1 MTYAVI
7 RVRGRVHTSKEIKD
21 TLKMMRLNRV
31 NHCVIIPKTKP
42 YQGMLQKAKDYITW
56 GEIDTNTLAKLIVRK
71 GRLLGDEKISDAYIK
86 SNTKYTSIL
95 SFSKAVM
102 ENEINYSDLKNV
114 KALFRLGPPKKGY
127 EGIKN
132 PYSTG
137 GALGYRGEAINDLI
151 NRMLMEG
158 VDAKKQ

>member
-21 TLKMMRLNRV
+21 TLKMLRLNQV

-56 GEIDTNTLAKLIVRK
+56 GEINADTLAKLIVTK
-71 GRLLGDEKISDAYIK
+71 GRLTGDEKISDSYIK
-86 SNTKYTSIL
+86 SNTKYTSII
-95 SFSKAVM
+95 SFSKGVL
-102 ENEINYSDLKNV
+102 ENEIKYSDLKKV
-114 KALFRLGPPKKGY
+114 KALFRLAPPRKGY

-132 PYSTG
+132 PYSVG

-151 NRMLMEG
+151 NRMLTEG
-158 VDAKKQ
+158 SDAKRK